1 MSTKVVLE
9 QLGILHES
17 IQPRRTQLKDTLQ
30 PVYEVDQPV
39 GDLFLNEQESVFG
52 LSFRENAST
61 ESTDEQG
68 PRVTISPLQ
77 FYSNFKPESLIP
89 FDFIAST
96 PLAVL
101 AKPFKLNFY
110 TVPTRKILLV
120 SNVNVQVSYADDI
133 ARPYYTKFLDNDD
146 ALVRQ
151 DFYYNLLSSAGNGYT
166 ANRLRFLVLTGSYF
180 NGFSKLN
187 QNILQAGSIN
197 RTLVFQENSSLSF
210 EYSFTGPALSVAEV
224 LPPAPAGQPLI
235 SMQIQGFL
243 ITKND
248 YEIYQQFS
256 KQPTKLDFAPKQKP
270 DLSVEPQLVDRP
282 MSVRQ
287 RQITRRFQKRFK

>member
-77 FYSNFKPESLIP
+77 FYSNFKPESLTP
-89 FDFIAST
+89 FDYSITFPMTTSTT
-96 PLAVL
+96 PL
-101 AKPFKLNFY
+101 NYTFY
-110 TVPTRKILLV
+110 TVPSRKILLV
-120 SNVNVQVSYADDI
+120 SHLVVSIVYTTA
-133 ARPYYTKFLDNDD
+133 ARPQYWQRLDNPD
-146 ALVRQ
+146 ALTVS
-151 DFYYNLLSSAGNGYT
+151 DFYYNLISSAGTNYT
-166 ANRLRFLVLTGSYF
+166 AQRFLSTGVGSGIV
-180 NGFSKLN
+180 NGFNKLN
-187 QNILQAGSIN
+187 ENVLQVGSVN
-197 RTLVFQENSSLSF
+197 RTLVFTENAKLIIQLNLS
-210 EYSFTGPALSVAEV
+210 PAFAPIITDIL
-224 LPPAPAGQPLI
+224 PAGGVSPFI
-235 SMQIQGFL
+235 TFQIQGFL
-243 ITKND
+243 ITKNE